1 MIHSIVDLPMHS
13 MWSLLYKQLAT
24 LFTLNMHTENVAD
37 SLIMMRRVL
46 CYYGIH
52 NHYLDDVLLF
62 LEIREEEKKTESAT
76 IIQFSLL
83 LGNLNLS
90 FIQ

>member
-62 LEIREEEKKTESAT
+62 LEIREEEKKPNL
-76 IIQFSLL
+76 QRLFSFLFF
-83 LGNLNLS
+83 S
-90 FIQ
+90 VI